1 MELHG
6 DDLVIAD
13 EENNRIQVCP
23 LVSPRSDCITVG
35 GSGGQGSV
43 DLELDGPRHA
53 TVDGDAMH
61 VISDTQNHRVQ
72 LRTPPNQTQSCA
84 TVVGTGGSGTGLN
97 TPPAVALDS
106 ATNAP

>member
-35 GSGGQGSV
+35 GSGGQGSGG
-43 DLELDGPRHA
+43 LELDGPRHA
-53 TVDGDAMH
+53 TVDGDGMH
-61 VISDTQNHRVQ
+61 VISDTES
-72 LRTPPNQTQSCA
+72 PGA
-84 TVVGTGGSGTGLN
+84 
-97 TPPAVALDS
+97 
-106 ATNAP
+106 APHYAEPDTELHNGCWYGRKRHWTA